1 MPQKLYPSAHILEI
15 FMPFLHNEKR
25 LIEVLQKIAEMDF
38 YRNVELPTFPTKER
52 RDTVRRIL
60 RDNDLTAATY
70 AAPYLNEREMSL
82 CDLND
87 RRRAET
93 IRYLKMQA
101 DLAAECGYSTF
112 GVPSGP
118 YPGDEFHD
126 EAMAVQADTLARIAD
141 YTALLGMNCSI
152 EPLDRYVH
160 KKALIGP
167 MDEVVR
173 WFKPLHRAHPNL
185 FLHWDS
191 SHEQLGGLGIFNTLD
206 MASASDIRDYVKKN
220 NINYMYDGNG
230 NTDWQDEVL
239 RTGVSHNHNVGI
251 NGGSGKTNYM
261 ASINYSNR
269 QGVVVGSENQRA
281 NLRSL
286 ISTKVLKDRL
296 DLSVGIN
303 GMTGKYV
310 GVPMFD
316 EGRSVLDAISTK
328 VVQFLTL

>member
-1 MPQKLYPSAHILEI
+1 MPQKLYPSAHILEM
-15 FMPFLHNEKR
+15 FMPYLHDEKR
-25 LIEVLQKIAEMDF
+25 LIEVLRKIAEMGF
-38 YRNVELPTFPTKER
+38 YRNVELPTFPTKEH

-101 DLAAECGYSTF
+101 DLAAECGCSTF

-152 EPLDRYVH
+152 EPLDRYAH

-191 SHEQLGGLGIFNTLD
+191 SHEQLGGLGIFNTLE
-206 MASASDIRDYVKKN
+206 MAAPYMSQIHLCDCIDDPAHPCFGDLHMDPAEAPDWKTEGFLTPEVGAEIIRRAAAFDKPEGVRRF
-220 NINYMYDGNG
+220 
-230 NTDWQDEVL
+230 WVSVEVL
-239 RTGVSHNHNVGI
+239 GHKGD
-251 NGGSGKTNYM
+251 
-261 ASINYSNR
+261 
-269 QGVVVGSENQRA
+269 
-281 NLRSL
+281 NLWHKER
-286 ISTKVLKDRL
+286 IAR
-296 DLSVGIN
+296 
-303 GMTGKYV
+303 
-310 GVPMFD
+310 
-316 EGRSVLDAISTK
+316 E
-328 VVQFLTL
+328 FLTRCWEESGVEMSR

>member
-1 MPQKLYPSAHILEI
+1 MPQKLYPSAHILEM
-15 FMPFLHNEKR
+15 FMPYLHDEKR
-25 LIEVLQKIAEMDF
+25 LIEVLRKIAEMDF
-38 YRNVELPTFPTKER
+38 YRNVELPTFPTKEY

-70 AAPYLNEREMSL
+70 AAPYLNERDMSL
-82 CDLND
+82 CDLSD

-152 EPLDRYVH
+152 EPLDRYAH

-167 MDEVVR
+167 MDEVVP

-191 SHEQLGGLGIFNTLD
+191 SHEQLGGLGIFNTLE
-206 MASASDIRDYVKKN
+206 MAAPYMSQIHLCDCIDDPAHPCFGDLHMDPAEAPDWKTEGFLTPEVGAEIIRRAAAFDKPEGVRRF
-220 NINYMYDGNG
+220 
-230 NTDWQDEVL
+230 WVSVEVL
-239 RTGVSHNHNVGI
+239 GHKGD
-251 NGGSGKTNYM
+251 
-261 ASINYSNR
+261 
-269 QGVVVGSENQRA
+269 
-281 NLRSL
+281 NLWHKER
-286 ISTKVLKDRL
+286 IAR
-296 DLSVGIN
+296 
-303 GMTGKYV
+303 
-310 GVPMFD
+310 
-316 EGRSVLDAISTK
+316 E
-328 VVQFLTL
+328 FLTRCWEESGVEMSR

>member
-1 MPQKLYPSAHILEI
+1 MPQKLYPSAHILEM
-15 FMPFLHNEKR
+15 FMP
-25 LIEVLQKIAEMDF
+25 
-38 YRNVELPTFPTKER
+38 
-52 RDTVRRIL
+52 IL
-60 RDNDLTAATY
+60 RDEDLTAATY

-152 EPLDRYVH
+152 EPLDRHAH

-173 WFKPLHRAHPNL
+173 WFK
-185 FLHWDS
+185 S
-191 SHEQLGGLGIFNTLD
+191 SHEQLGGLGLFNTLEIAAPFMSQIHLCD
-206 MASASDIRDYVKKN
+206 CIDDPAHPCFGDLHMDPAEAPDWKTEGFLTPEVGAEIIRRAAAFDKPEGVRRF
-220 NINYMYDGNG
+220 
-230 NTDWQDEVL
+230 WVSVEVL
-239 RTGVSHNHNVGI
+239 GHKGD
-251 NGGSGKTNYM
+251 
-261 ASINYSNR
+261 
-269 QGVVVGSENQRA
+269 
-281 NLRSL
+281 NLWHKER
-286 ISTKVLKDRL
+286 IAR
-296 DLSVGIN
+296 
-303 GMTGKYV
+303 
-310 GVPMFD
+310 
-316 EGRSVLDAISTK
+316 E
-328 VVQFLTL
+328 FLTRCWEESGVEMSR

>member
-1 MPQKLYPSAHILEI
+1 MPQKLYPSAHILEM
-15 FMPFLHNEKR
+15 FMPYLHDEKR
-25 LIEVLQKIAEMDF
+25 LIEVLQKIAEMNF
-38 YRNVELPTFPTKER
+38 YRNVELPTFPTKEH

-152 EPLDRYVH
+152 EPLDRYAH

-191 SHEQLGGLGIFNTLD
+191 SHEQLGGLGIFNTLE
-206 MASASDIRDYVKKN
+206 MAAPYMSQIHLCDCIDDPAHPCFGDLHMDPAEAPDWKTEGFLTPEVGAEIIRRAAAFDKPEGVRRF
-220 NINYMYDGNG
+220 
-230 NTDWQDEVL
+230 WVSVEVL
-239 RTGVSHNHNVGI
+239 GHKGD
-251 NGGSGKTNYM
+251 
-261 ASINYSNR
+261 
-269 QGVVVGSENQRA
+269 
-281 NLRSL
+281 NLWHKER
-286 ISTKVLKDRL
+286 IAR
-296 DLSVGIN
+296 
-303 GMTGKYV
+303 
-310 GVPMFD
+310 
-316 EGRSVLDAISTK
+316 E
-328 VVQFLTL
+328 FLTRCWEESGVEMSC

>member
-1 MPQKLYPSAHILEI
+1 MPQKLYPSAHILEM
-15 FMPFLHNEKR
+15 FMPYLHDEKR
-25 LIEVLQKIAEMDF
+25 LIEVLRKIAEMDF
-38 YRNVELPTFPTKER
+38 YRNVELPTFPTKEH

-60 RDNDLTAATY
+60 RDNDLTAVTY
-70 AAPYLNEREMSL
+70 AAPYLNERKMSL
-82 CDLND
+82 CDLSD

-101 DLAAECGYSTF
+101 DLAAECGYMTF

-152 EPLDRYVH
+152 EPLDRYAH

-167 MDEVVR
+167 MDEVVP

-206 MASASDIRDYVKKN
+206 MAAPYLSQIHLCDCIGDPTHPCFGDLHMDPAEAPDWKTVGFLTPEVGAEIIRRAASFDKPEGVRRFWVSV
-220 NINYMYDGNG
+220 
-230 NTDWQDEVL
+230 EVL
-239 RTGVSHNHNVGI
+239 GHKGD
-251 NGGSGKTNYM
+251 
-261 ASINYSNR
+261 
-269 QGVVVGSENQRA
+269 
-281 NLRSL
+281 NLWHKER
-286 ISTKVLKDRL
+286 VAR
-296 DLSVGIN
+296 
-303 GMTGKYV
+303 
-310 GVPMFD
+310 
-316 EGRSVLDAISTK
+316 E
-328 VVQFLTL
+328 FLTRCWEESGVEMSR

>member
-1 MPQKLYPSAHILEI
+1 MPQKIYPSCHILEM
-15 FMPFLHNEKR
+15 FMPYLHDEKR
-25 LIEVLQKIAEMDF
+25 LIEVLRKIAEMDF
-38 YRNVELPTFPTKER
+38 YRNVELPTFPTKEH

-70 AAPYLNEREMSL
+70 AAPYLNERDMSL

-126 EAMAVQADTLARIAD
+126 EAMAVQSDTLARIAD

-152 EPLDRYVH
+152 EPLDRYAH

-191 SHEQLGGLGIFNTLD
+191 SHEQLGGLGIFNTLE
-206 MASASDIRDYVKKN
+206 MAAPYMSQIHLCDCIDDPAHPCFGDLHMDPAEAPDWKTEGFLTPEVGAEIIRRAAAFDKPEGVRRF
-220 NINYMYDGNG
+220 
-230 NTDWQDEVL
+230 WVSVEVL
-239 RTGVSHNHNVGI
+239 GHKGD
-251 NGGSGKTNYM
+251 
-261 ASINYSNR
+261 
-269 QGVVVGSENQRA
+269 
-281 NLRSL
+281 NLWHKER
-286 ISTKVLKDRL
+286 IAR
-296 DLSVGIN
+296 
-303 GMTGKYV
+303 
-310 GVPMFD
+310 
-316 EGRSVLDAISTK
+316 E
-328 VVQFLTL
+328 FLTRCWEESGVEMSR

>member
-1 MPQKLYPSAHILEI
+1 MPQKLYPSAHILEM
-15 FMPFLHNEKR
+15 FMPYLHDEKR
-25 LIEVLQKIAEMDF
+25 LIEVLRKITEMGF
-38 YRNVELPTFPTKER
+38 YRNVELPTFPTKEH

-60 RDNDLTAATY
+60 RDEDLTAATY
-70 AAPYLNEREMSL
+70 AAPYLNERDMSL
-82 CDLND
+82 CDLSD

-191 SHEQLGGLGIFNTLD
+191 SHEQLGGLGIFNTLE
-206 MASASDIRDYVKKN
+206 MAAPYMSQIHLCDCIDDPAHPCFGDLHMDPAEAPDWKTEGFLTPEVGAEIIRRAAAFDKPEGVRRFW
-220 NINYMYDGNG
+220 ISV
-230 NTDWQDEVL
+230 EVL
-239 RTGVSHNHNVGI
+239 GHKGD
-251 NGGSGKTNYM
+251 
-261 ASINYSNR
+261 
-269 QGVVVGSENQRA
+269 
-281 NLRSL
+281 NLWHKER
-286 ISTKVLKDRL
+286 IAR
-296 DLSVGIN
+296 
-303 GMTGKYV
+303 
-310 GVPMFD
+310 
-316 EGRSVLDAISTK
+316 E
-328 VVQFLTL
+328 FLTRCWEESGVEMSR

>member
-1 MPQKLYPSAHILEI
+1 MPQKLYPSAHILEM
-15 FMPFLHNEKR
+15 FMPYLHDEKR
-25 LIEVLQKIAEMDF
+25 LIEVLHKIAEMDF
-38 YRNVELPTFPTKER
+38 YRNVELPTFPTKEH

-206 MASASDIRDYVKKN
+206 MAAPYMSQIHLCDCIDDPTHPCFGDLHMDPAEAPDWKTEGFLTPAVGAEIIRRAAAFDTPEGVRRF
-220 NINYMYDGNG
+220 
-230 NTDWQDEVL
+230 WVSVEVL
-239 RTGVSHNHNVGI
+239 GHKGD
-251 NGGSGKTNYM
+251 
-261 ASINYSNR
+261 
-269 QGVVVGSENQRA
+269 
-281 NLRSL
+281 NLWHKER
-286 ISTKVLKDRL
+286 IAR
-296 DLSVGIN
+296 
-303 GMTGKYV
+303 
-310 GVPMFD
+310 
-316 EGRSVLDAISTK
+316 E
-328 VVQFLTL
+328 FLTRCWEESGVEMSR

>member
-1 MPQKLYPSAHILEI
+1 MPQKLYPSAHILEM
-15 FMPFLHNEKR
+15 FMPYLHDEKR
-25 LIEVLQKIAEMDF
+25 LIEVLRKIAEMGF
-38 YRNVELPTFPTKER
+38 YRNVELPTFPTKEH

-70 AAPYLNEREMSL
+70 AAPYLNERGMSL

-141 YTALLGMNCSI
+141 YTALLGLNCSI
-152 EPLDRYVH
+152 EPLDRSVH

-173 WFKPLHRAHPNL
+173 WFKPLHKAHPNL

-191 SHEQLGGLGIFNTLD
+191 SHEQLGGLGILNTLD
-206 MASASDIRDYVKKN
+206 MAAPYLSQIHLCDCIDDPTHPCFGDLHMDPAEAPDWKTEGFLTPEIGAEIIRRAASFDKPEGVRRFWVSV
-220 NINYMYDGNG
+220 
-230 NTDWQDEVL
+230 EVL
-239 RTGVSHNHNVGI
+239 GHKGD
-251 NGGSGKTNYM
+251 
-261 ASINYSNR
+261 
-269 QGVVVGSENQRA
+269 
-281 NLRSL
+281 NLWHKER
-286 ISTKVLKDRL
+286 VAR
-296 DLSVGIN
+296 
-303 GMTGKYV
+303 
-310 GVPMFD
+310 
-316 EGRSVLDAISTK
+316 E
-328 VVQFLTL
+328 FLTRCWEESGVEMSR

>member
-1 MPQKLYPSAHILEI
+1 MPQKLYPSAHILEM
-15 FMPFLHNEKR
+15 FMPYLHDEKR
-25 LIEVLQKIAEMDF
+25 LIEVLRKIAEMDF
-38 YRNVELPTFPTKER
+38 YRNVELPTFPTKEH

-70 AAPYLNEREMSL
+70 AAPYLNERDMSL
-82 CDLND
+82 CDLSD

-152 EPLDRYVH
+152 EPLDRYAH

-191 SHEQLGGLGIFNTLD
+191 SHEQLGGLGIFNTLE
-206 MASASDIRDYVKKN
+206 MAAPYMSQIHLCDCIDDPAHPCFGDLHMDPAEAPDWKTEGFLTPEGGAEIIRRAAAFDKPEGVRRF
-220 NINYMYDGNG
+220 
-230 NTDWQDEVL
+230 WVSVEVL
-239 RTGVSHNHNVGI
+239 GHKGD
-251 NGGSGKTNYM
+251 
-261 ASINYSNR
+261 
-269 QGVVVGSENQRA
+269 
-281 NLRSL
+281 NLWHKER
-286 ISTKVLKDRL
+286 IAR
-296 DLSVGIN
+296 
-303 GMTGKYV
+303 
-310 GVPMFD
+310 
-316 EGRSVLDAISTK
+316 E
-328 VVQFLTL
+328 FLTRCWEESDVEMSR

>member
-1 MPQKLYPSAHILEI
+1 MPQKLYPSAHILEM
-15 FMPFLHNEKR
+15 FMPYLHDEKR
-25 LIEVLQKIAEMDF
+25 LIEVLRKIAEMDF
-38 YRNVELPTFPTKER
+38 YRNVELPTFPTKEH

-70 AAPYLNEREMSL
+70 AAPYLNERDMSL
-82 CDLND
+82 CDLSD

-101 DLAAECGYSTF
+101 DLAAESGYSTF

-118 YPGDEFHD
+118 YPGDEFHN

-152 EPLDRYVH
+152 EPLDRHAH

-191 SHEQLGGLGIFNTLD
+191 SHEQLGGLGIFNTLE
-206 MASASDIRDYVKKN
+206 MAAPYMSQIHLCDCIDDPAHPCFGDLHMDPAEAPDWKTEGFLTPEVGAEIIRRAAAFDKPEGVRRF
-220 NINYMYDGNG
+220 
-230 NTDWQDEVL
+230 WVSVEVL
-239 RTGVSHNHNVGI
+239 GHKGD
-251 NGGSGKTNYM
+251 
-261 ASINYSNR
+261 
-269 QGVVVGSENQRA
+269 
-281 NLRSL
+281 NLWHKER
-286 ISTKVLKDRL
+286 IAR
-296 DLSVGIN
+296 
-303 GMTGKYV
+303 
-310 GVPMFD
+310 
-316 EGRSVLDAISTK
+316 E
-328 VVQFLTL
+328 FLTRCWEESGVEMSC

>member
-1 MPQKLYPSAHILEI
+1 MPQKLYPSAHILEM
-15 FMPFLHNEKR
+15 FMPYLHDEKR
-25 LIEVLQKIAEMDF
+25 LIEVLRKIAEMGF
-38 YRNVELPTFPTKER
+38 YRNVELPTFPTKEH

-70 AAPYLNEREMSL
+70 AAPYLNERGMSL

-173 WFKPLHRAHPNL
+173 WFKPMHKAHPNL

-191 SHEQLGGLGIFNTLD
+191 SHEQLGGLGILNTLD
-206 MASASDIRDYVKKN
+206 MAAPYLSQIHLCDCIDDPTHPCFGDLHMDPAEAPDWETEGFLTPEIGAEIIRRAASFDKPEGVRRFWVSV
-220 NINYMYDGNG
+220 
-230 NTDWQDEVL
+230 EVL
-239 RTGVSHNHNVGI
+239 GHKGD
-251 NGGSGKTNYM
+251 
-261 ASINYSNR
+261 
-269 QGVVVGSENQRA
+269 
-281 NLRSL
+281 NLWHKER
-286 ISTKVLKDRL
+286 VAR
-296 DLSVGIN
+296 
-303 GMTGKYV
+303 
-310 GVPMFD
+310 
-316 EGRSVLDAISTK
+316 E
-328 VVQFLTL
+328 FLTRCWEESGVEMSR

>member
-1 MPQKLYPSAHILEI
+1 MPQKLYPSAHILEM
-15 FMPFLHNEKR
+15 FMPYLHDEKR
-25 LIEVLQKIAEMDF
+25 LIEVLRKIAEMDF
-38 YRNVELPTFPTKER
+38 YRNVELPTFPTKEH

-70 AAPYLNEREMSL
+70 AAPYLNERDMSL
-82 CDLND
+82 CDLSD

-152 EPLDRYVH
+152 EPLDRYAH

-191 SHEQLGGLGIFNTLD
+191 SHEQLGGLGIFHTLD
-206 MASASDIRDYVKKN
+206 MAAPYLSQIHLCDCINDPTHPCFGDLHMDPAEAPDWETEGFLTPEIGAEIIRRAASFDKPEGVRRFWVSV
-220 NINYMYDGNG
+220 
-230 NTDWQDEVL
+230 EVL
-239 RTGVSHNHNVGI
+239 GHKGD
-251 NGGSGKTNYM
+251 
-261 ASINYSNR
+261 
-269 QGVVVGSENQRA
+269 
-281 NLRSL
+281 NLWHKER
-286 ISTKVLKDRL
+286 VAR
-296 DLSVGIN
+296 
-303 GMTGKYV
+303 
-310 GVPMFD
+310 
-316 EGRSVLDAISTK
+316 E
-328 VVQFLTL
+328 FLTRCWEESGVEMSR

>member
-1 MPQKLYPSAHILEI
+1 MPQKLYPSAHILEM
-15 FMPFLHNEKR
+15 FMPYLHDEKR
-25 LIEVLQKIAEMDF
+25 LIEVLRNIAEMGF
-38 YRNVELPTFPTKER
+38 YRNVELPTFPTKEH

-101 DLAAECGYSTF
+101 DLAAECGCSTF

-152 EPLDRYVH
+152 EPLDRYAH

-191 SHEQLGGLGIFNTLD
+191 SHEQLGGLGIFNTLE
-206 MASASDIRDYVKKN
+206 MAAP
-220 NINYMYDGNG
+220 YMSQIHLCDCIDDPAHPCFG
-230 NTDWQDEVL
+230 
-239 RTGVSHNHNVGI
+239 
-251 NGGSGKTNYM
+251 
-261 ASINYSNR
+261 
-269 QGVVVGSENQRA
+269 
-281 NLRSL
+281 
-286 ISTKVLKDRL
+286 
-296 DLSVGIN
+296 DLH
-303 GMTGKYV
+303 MD
-310 GVPMFD
+310 PAEAPD
-316 EGRSVLDAISTK
+316 
-328 VVQFLTL
+328 

>member
-1 MPQKLYPSAHILEI
+1 MPQKLYPSAHIIEM
-15 FMPFLHNEKR
+15 FMPYLHDEKR
-25 LIEVLQKIAEMDF
+25 LIEVLKRIAEMDF
-38 YRNVELPTFPTKER
+38 YRNVELPTFPTKEH

-70 AAPYLNEREMSL
+70 AAPYLNERGMSL

-101 DLAAECGYSTF
+101 DLAAESGYMTF

-173 WFKPLHRAHPNL
+173 WFKPLHKAHPNL

-206 MASASDIRDYVKKN
+206 MAAPYLSQIHLCDCIDDPAHPCFGDLHMDPAEAPDWETEGFLTPEIGAEIIRRAASFDKPEGVRRFWVSV
-220 NINYMYDGNG
+220 
-230 NTDWQDEVL
+230 EVL
-239 RTGVSHNHNVGI
+239 GHKGD
-251 NGGSGKTNYM
+251 
-261 ASINYSNR
+261 
-269 QGVVVGSENQRA
+269 
-281 NLRSL
+281 NLWHKER
-286 ISTKVLKDRL
+286 VAR
-296 DLSVGIN
+296 
-303 GMTGKYV
+303 
-310 GVPMFD
+310 
-316 EGRSVLDAISTK
+316 E
-328 VVQFLTL
+328 FLTRCWEESGVEMSR

>member
-1 MPQKLYPSAHILEI
+1 MPQKLYPSAHILEM
-15 FMPFLHNEKR
+15 FMPYLHDEKR
-25 LIEVLQKIAEMDF
+25 LIEVLRKIAEMDF
-38 YRNVELPTFPTKER
+38 YRNVELPTFPTKEH

-101 DLAAECGYSTF
+101 DLAAECGCSTF

-152 EPLDRYVH
+152 EPLDRYAH

-191 SHEQLGGLGIFNTLD
+191 SHEQLGGLGIFNTLE
-206 MASASDIRDYVKKN
+206 MAAPYLSQIHLCDCIDDPAHPCFGDLHMDPAEAPDWKTEGFLTPEVGAEIIRRAAAFDKPEGVRRFW
-220 NINYMYDGNG
+220 ISV
-230 NTDWQDEVL
+230 EVL
-239 RTGVSHNHNVGI
+239 GHKGD
-251 NGGSGKTNYM
+251 
-261 ASINYSNR
+261 
-269 QGVVVGSENQRA
+269 
-281 NLRSL
+281 NLWHKER
-286 ISTKVLKDRL
+286 IAR
-296 DLSVGIN
+296 
-303 GMTGKYV
+303 
-310 GVPMFD
+310 
-316 EGRSVLDAISTK
+316 E
-328 VVQFLTL
+328 FLTRCWEESGVEMSC

>member
-1 MPQKLYPSAHILEI
+1 MPQKLYPSAHILEM
-15 FMPFLHNEKR
+15 FMPYLHDEKR
-25 LIEVLQKIAEMDF
+25 LIEVLRKIAEMDF
-38 YRNVELPTFPTKER
+38 YRNVELPTFPTKEY

-60 RDNDLTAATY
+60 RDNDLSAATY

-93 IRYLKMQA
+93 IRFLKMQA

-173 WFKPLHRAHPNL
+173 WFKPLHKAHPNL

-191 SHEQLGGLGIFNTLD
+191 SHEQLGGLGIFNTLE
-206 MASASDIRDYVKKN
+206 MAAPYMSQIHLCDCIDDPAHPCFGDLHMDPAEAPDWKTEGFLTPAVGAEIIRRAAAFDKPEGVRRF
-220 NINYMYDGNG
+220 
-230 NTDWQDEVL
+230 WVSVEVL
-239 RTGVSHNHNVGI
+239 GHKGD
-251 NGGSGKTNYM
+251 
-261 ASINYSNR
+261 
-269 QGVVVGSENQRA
+269 
-281 NLRSL
+281 NLWHKER
-286 ISTKVLKDRL
+286 IAR
-296 DLSVGIN
+296 
-303 GMTGKYV
+303 
-310 GVPMFD
+310 
-316 EGRSVLDAISTK
+316 E
-328 VVQFLTL
+328 FLTRCWEESGVEMSR